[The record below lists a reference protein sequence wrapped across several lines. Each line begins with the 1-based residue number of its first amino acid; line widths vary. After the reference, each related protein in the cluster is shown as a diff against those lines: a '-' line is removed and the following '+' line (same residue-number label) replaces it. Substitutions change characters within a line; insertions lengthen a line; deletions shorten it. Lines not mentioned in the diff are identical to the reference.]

1 VTYSKTV
8 KTFPEAIFV
17 LAAFLLFS
25 AVLLLSRVQP
35 DEEEVAHAHAHSR
48 QSTARLS
55 HYDYESIATTEE
67 TAVADDVCEDS
78 DEERRFHER
87 TLSNVSTQAF
97 P

>member
-1 VTYSKTV
+1 MRS
-8 KTFPEAIFV
+8 FPEAIFV

-25 AVLLLSRVQP
+25 AVLLLSRVRP
-35 DEEEVAHAHAHSR
+35 DEEEIAHAQAHSR
-48 QSTARLS
+48 QSSARLS
-55 HYDYESIATTEE
+55 RYEYEAIADDEE
-67 TAVADDVCEDS
+67 TAVVDNDGEDS